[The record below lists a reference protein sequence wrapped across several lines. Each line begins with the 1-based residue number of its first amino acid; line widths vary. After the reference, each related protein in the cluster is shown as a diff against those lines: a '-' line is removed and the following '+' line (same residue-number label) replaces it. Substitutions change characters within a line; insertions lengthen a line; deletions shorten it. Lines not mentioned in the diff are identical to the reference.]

1 MAIQLSGY
9 SKTPTG
15 APLRDPIRFTCIGV
29 VGAAST
35 EEVLVGSVSTVVP
48 SADGAYSSSLAIGAY
63 RIELQQSN
71 NEWIEQG
78 KVIVSSA
85 TSSPISITMLLKQY
99 PYVPVE

>member
-9 SKTPTG
+9 SKSPTG
-15 APLRDPIRFTCIGV
+15 APVRDPIRFTCIGV
-29 VGAAST
+29 VGGAPT

-48 SADGAYSSSLAIGAY
+48 DVYGAYSSSLAIGAY

-78 KVIVSSA
+78 KVIVSST

-99 PYVPVE
+99 PYTSVE